1 MYIAICNGKYENKFY
16 KENHMIDIPQPN
28 KKEVKKYLD
37 KWDSLENYVL
47 QENSLDKLFFKTYP
61 NNTDI
66 NDILI
71 KASSLNDFYS
81 TNIFSIFPVAKHILE
96 LDIDKRLKE
105 NDTTLVND
113 IARVKINGIQK
124 NFYSFAT
131 KYCSHHNPK
140 EFPIYDSF
148 VEKCLMYFYKKDKFA
163 EFSKNDLKDYTK
175 FKKTLNSFKEY
186 YNINMFDLKDLDRYL
201 WQLGKEYFPK
211 KY

>member
-1 MYIAICNGKYENKFY
+1 
-16 KENHMIDIPQPN
+16 MIEIPNPT
-28 KKEVKKYLD
+28 KSEVEKYLK

-47 QENSLDKLFFKTYP
+47 QESALDKLFFDVYP
-61 NNTDI
+61 NNKDI
-66 NDILI
+66 NEILI

-105 NDTTLVND
+105 LDTTLVND
-113 IARVKINGIQK
+113 IAKVKINGIEK

-148 VEKCLMYFYKKDKFA
+148 VEKCLMYFYKKDKFDD
-163 EFSKNDLKDYTK
+163 FSKNDLKDYSK
-175 FKKTLNSFKEY
+175 FKDILNTFKKY
-186 YNINMFDLKDLDRYL
+186 YNIDKFDLKDIDRYL
-201 WQLGKEYFPK
+201 WQLGKDFFPK